1 MRRDLRQRR
10 SRQFFPVALFAED
23 LQIGLF
29 GELLEQPGYRLV
41 GPIDNEGTAAEAA
54 EDLGG
59 GHLFG
64 AALVRNRLSVRAAGL
79 LLR

>member
-1 MRRDLRQRR
+1 MRLDLRQRR
-10 SRQFFPVALFAED
+10 APELPPVALFAED

-41 GPIDNEGTAAEAA
+41 GPIDNEGTAAEGA

-59 GHLFG
+59 GHLFERPSS
-64 AALVRNRLSVRAAGL
+64 AIDSL
-79 LLR
+79 